1 MDIVQYVRARSLDE
15 AWELNQKKT
24 AVVLGGCCWLRL
36 SARRPIPTAID
47 LLGMGLDKI
56 EETEQEYRLGAMVSL
71 HEMEL
76 SAELDTYTCGAL
88 REAVRHI
95 VGVQF
100 RRMATLGGSICGR
113 FGFSDV
119 LTLFLVLD
127 AEVEL
132 YHGGRQK
139 LADFAR
145 TGAGRD
151 ILTHV
156 LLPKRRLRAAYTSL
170 RLSAAD
176 FPVLACAAA
185 QGEDGVRCAIG
196 ARPRRAELVPGGAEL
211 LADGCTSQALEA
223 YAQHAASTL
232 DFGTNL
238 RGSAE
243 YRRAMAAVLVR
254 RVLQQSAEEAGK

>member
-47 LLGMGLDKI
+47 LLGLGLDKI

-176 FPVLACAAA
+176 FPVLACA
-185 QGEDGVRCAIG
+185 QGRGVQSSCREGQSFWLTAVHRRRWKLMRSMRHPRWTLARTSGVRLNIAVRWLLFLSGEYCS
-196 ARPRRAELVPGGAEL
+196 RVQRR
-211 LADGCTSQALEA
+211 LENED
-223 YAQHAASTL
+223 SL
-232 DFGTNL
+232 
-238 RGSAE
+238 
-243 YRRAMAAVLVR
+243 
-254 RVLQQSAEEAGK
+254 